1 MQFMRI
7 ENIFMDNLNERELR
21 KTGRNT
27 SLVSDM
33 HLAYMDVN
41 ADCPFAGRRL
51 MDSDLRKEYGIN
63 VVSIQRGT
71 RRINIP
77 KGETRIFPGDTIGVI
92 GTDDQIQ
99 SLLTVVEGS
108 ESPEEETDNREVT
121 FTHVVVPGNS
131 PLIGQTSS
139 SLSIRNKNNCLIVGI
154 ERADGTFHQP
164 DGQTC
169 FEAHDVIWLV
179 GEPDNIKQL
188 IQDKIENHIQH
199 T

>member
-1 MQFMRI
+1 
-7 ENIFMDNLNERELR
+7 
-21 KTGRNT
+21 
-27 SLVSDM
+27 M

-77 KGETRIFPGDTIGVI
+77 KGEARIFPGDTIGVI

>member
-1 MQFMRI
+1 M
-7 ENIFMDNLNERELR
+7 
-21 KTGRNT
+21 
-27 SLVSDM
+27 SDM

-71 RRINIP
+71 RRIIP

-121 FTHVVVPGNS
+121 FTHVVVPG
-131 PLIGQTSS
+131 
-139 SLSIRNKNNCLIVGI
+139 IR
-154 ERADGTFHQP
+154 R
-164 DGQTC
+164 
-169 FEAHDVIWLV
+169 
-179 GEPDNIKQL
+179 
-188 IQDKIENHIQH
+188 
-199 T
+199 

>member
-1 MQFMRI
+1 MRI

-51 MDSDLRKEYGIN
+51 MDSDLRREYGIN

-77 KGETRIFPGDTIGVI
+77 KGETRIFPGDTIGVN

-99 SLLTVVEGS
+99 SLLTVVVGS

-139 SLSIRNKNNCLIVGI
+139 SLSIRNKNNCLVVGI
-154 ERADGTFHQP
+154 ERAAGTFHQP
-164 DGQTC
+164 DGQ
-169 FEAHDVIWLV
+169 A
-179 GEPDNIKQL
+179 
-188 IQDKIENHIQH
+188 
-199 T
+199 

>member
-1 MQFMRI
+1 MASHSPPQ
-7 ENIFMDNLNERELR
+7 
-21 KTGRNT
+21 
-27 SLVSDM
+27 
-33 HLAYMDVN
+33 
-41 ADCPFAGRRL
+41 CPVRGSAPAAQ
-51 MDSDLRKEYGIN
+51 DS
-63 VVSIQRGT
+63 V
-71 RRINIP
+71 
-77 KGETRIFPGDTIGVI
+77 FC
-92 GTDDQIQ
+92 
-99 SLLTVVEGS
+99 
-108 ESPEEETDNREVT
+108 ESPEEETDNREVS

-154 ERADGTFHQP
+154 ERADGIFHQP

-188 IQDKIENHIQH
+188 IQDKIENHKQH